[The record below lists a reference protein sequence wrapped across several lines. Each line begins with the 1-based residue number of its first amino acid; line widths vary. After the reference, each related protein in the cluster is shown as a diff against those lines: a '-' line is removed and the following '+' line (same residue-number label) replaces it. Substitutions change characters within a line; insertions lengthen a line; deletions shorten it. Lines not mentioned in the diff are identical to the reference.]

1 VHYEKMMAS
10 LKLSGVK
17 PKVVKLSLKEEESKQ
32 RSFFEEIRIQKK
44 TIEKE
49 LDTIRSTID

>member
-1 VHYEKMMAS
+1 MAS

>member
-1 VHYEKMMAS
+1 MMAS

-17 PKVVKLSLKEEESKQ
+17 PKTVKLSPKEESKQ

-49 LDTIRSTID
+49 LDTIRSSID